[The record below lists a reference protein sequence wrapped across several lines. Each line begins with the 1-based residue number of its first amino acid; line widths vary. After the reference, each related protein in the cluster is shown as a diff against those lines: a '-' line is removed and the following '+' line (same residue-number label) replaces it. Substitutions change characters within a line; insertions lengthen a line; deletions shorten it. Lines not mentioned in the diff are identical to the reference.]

1 MEKLKVPRG
10 KKSKK
15 EKSANRKPS
24 GTVKGDERVSN
35 YDKVMTTGK
44 YSDIERD
51 NEIEATE
58 IPLQEQNLL
67 KERDL
72 HPHAT
77 SVVSRLK
84 KNLNYI
90 ENGMYQKGQESPEL
104 QTKLGSSLSLGK
116 KDGGTTKEYFVN
128 KLSKD
133 GKSSQSSTS
142 NWTDP
147 GSAHSSGILLPPQPE
162 QVLAQDRFVPEI
174 LHERTESVSNHSPG
188 RLPKAVS
195 PKSHTRNKARTS
207 CQNNNGSKKSQ
218 EDNEKTSTSVEGKT
232 SEIMVSS
239 AREVMKVKPKGL
251 TEAVE
256 FLGGG
261 PWRKDGWM
269 SGIGLMTSSQTSLL
283 HLPQIAPIQS
293 LNRLQLHFT
302 TVHFY
307 YGWERVGLEFPK
319 VVLGDGIEGQEES
332 LDTKGI

>member
-239 AREVMKVKPKGL
+239 AREVMKVKPKAWWWAMA
-251 TEAVE
+251 E
-256 FLGGG
+256 
-261 PWRKDGWM
+261 GWVDVWNWVDDLITNF
-269 SGIGLMTSSQTSLL
+269 SPPPSTNCSHTKLKSPSTSLYHRAL
-283 HLPQIAPIQS
+283 L
-293 LNRLQLHFT
+293 L
-302 TVHFY
+302 
-307 YGWERVGLEFPK
+307 RVGKGRSGVPK
-319 VVLGDGIEGQEES
+319 GRVRRWHRGTRGIP
-332 LDTKGI
+332 